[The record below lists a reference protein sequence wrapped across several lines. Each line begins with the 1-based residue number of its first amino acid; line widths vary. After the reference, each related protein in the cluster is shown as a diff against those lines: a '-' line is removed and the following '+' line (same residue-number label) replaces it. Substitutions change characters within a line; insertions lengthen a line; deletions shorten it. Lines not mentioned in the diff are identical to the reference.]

1 MHIKSAILALLGTVL
16 AASVAK
22 SQVAAARISSAPQ
35 PSVRQ
40 SKELERI
47 WAIFRE
53 DKALAESEMRLA
65 VAKDPEDRRLAA
77 NLGFLYALELL
88 GLDSMRG
95 ESSAQ
100 VSAVDRERVAAQAR
114 RELETQTNPAVL
126 AGAGTAIPNI
136 AMRATA
142 GGPVDPDL
150 FQFATKLNQRA
161 RKLAPNDA
169 EISGP
174 MPMIPYFEEASR
186 AAESRPQAGARGVSP
201 IMAAGSEKARR
212 AMEEDRKRWQAA
224 ERNIRRL
231 MPGAFPN
238 LPPGVTHDLERR
250 GCLIPQTAYDAHPH
264 NVVSGEFARPGQTDW
279 AVLCSVNGA
288 STILVFWRGDVR
300 DVAEIAP
307 GEDLGSLQG
316 MGEGRIGYSRMIG
329 VADRKFILDHYQ
341 AYGGVK
347 PPEIDHLG
355 IDDAFVE
362 KASVVHY
369 FHQGQWLRLTGAD

>member
-1 MHIKSAILALLGTVL
+1 MNTKSAILALLGMVL
-16 AASVAK
+16 AAPAAK
-22 SQVAAARISSAPQ
+22 SQVPVPRISSAPQ
-35 PSVRQ
+35 PSAPQ
-40 SKELERI
+40 SGELERI

-53 DKALAESEMRLA
+53 DKAQAESELRLA
-65 VAKDPEDRRLAA
+65 MAKNPEDRRLAA

-95 ESSAQ
+95 ESSAE
-100 VSAVDRERVAAQAR
+100 VSAADRERVAGQAR

-126 AGAGTAIPNI
+126 AGAGAAIPNI

-142 GGPVDPDL
+142 GGPVDPEL
-150 FQFATKLNQRA
+150 FRFATRLNQRA

-174 MPMIPYFEEASR
+174 MPMIPYFEEALR
-186 AAESRPQAGARGVSP
+186 AAESRPQAGPRGVSP
-201 IMAAGSEKARR
+201 IMTAGAEKAKR

-224 ERNIRRL
+224 ARDIRRL
-231 MPGAFPN
+231 MPRAFPN
-238 LPPGVTHDLERR
+238 LPPAVTHDLDRR
-250 GCLIPQTAYDAHPH
+250 ACLIPQTAYDQHPH
-264 NVVSGEFARPGQTDW
+264 NVVSGEFARRGQTDW

-288 STILVFWRGDVR
+288 STILVFWRGETR
-300 DVAEIAP
+300 DVAQIAP

-329 VADRKFILDHYQ
+329 VADRKFILDHYH
-341 AYGGVK
+341 AYGGVT
-347 PPEIDHLG
+347 PPEIDHVG
-355 IDDAFVE
+355 INDAFVE